1 LMRRAETCAPGT
13 MELLLARTIEHMQTT
28 GAEMAS
34 LGLAPLSN
42 ANGENETF
50 LGSRID
56 YLSDRFGNPAKN
68 QSLFNFKKKFQPTWE
83 SRYLVYSDALNLPKI
98 GWALYHAHQSDA
110 TMLRTIRQYLRDW
123 QQGRQERH
131 IGAAQS
137 IKTAKA

>member
-1 LMRRAETCAPGT
+1 MK
-13 MELLLARTIEHMQTT
+13 TT
-28 GAEMAS
+28 GPQIAS

-56 YLSDRFGNPAKN
+56 YLSNRFGNPAKN

-83 SRYLVYSDALNLPKI
+83 SRYLVYSDALSLPKI

-110 TMLRTIRQYLRDW
+110 TMLRTIRQYLRDL
-123 QQGRQERH
+123 QQSRQERH
-131 IGAAQS
+131 VRAAQN
-137 IKTAKA
+137 IETAKA